1 MTSTCSLYSALFCS
15 ITDANKYTQEELRFM
30 KSQDASYMALR
41 AQTEMKVQQLVAL
54 LAFVNCVAAKFVFLQ
69 LLGQSR
75 LLMMCRKLSG

>member
-1 MTSTCSLYSALFCS
+1 
-15 ITDANKYTQEELRFM
+15 M